1 VPADRTPGERRS
13 RGGKAAHGRRKTRG
27 SRG

>member
-1 VPADRTPGERRS
+1 VPADRERRS